1 MNAVDIVVENQAWTP
16 DVTLGLLRRFIN
28 GSGLNAECARFL
40 QNIADAENE
49 HQPTAY
55 IQVEPKSVGRTLRL
69 SVDLSFGDGT
79 VDGHH
84 VRMSVRNVISHFAAE
99 GAMTPYDYD
108 HATLESWSVTV
119 TPRGSLT

>member
-1 MNAVDIVVENQAWTP
+1 MDAIDIVVENQGWTP

-49 HQPTAY
+49 GEPAAE
-55 IQVEPKSVGRTLRL
+55 IQVQSESDGQTLRL
-69 SVDLSFGDGT
+69 AVLLSFGQGT

-84 VRMSVRNVISHFAAE
+84 IRMSVHNAISHFAAE
-99 GAMTPYDYD
+99 GAITPDGDD
-108 HATLESWSVTV
+108 HAMLESWSVTV
-119 TPRGSLT
+119 SPAEEA